1 MLVPILYRGEKVTT
15 ARKDGVEAK
24 ARLVDTAE
32 RLFSE
37 RGVEKVS
44 LVEVSRESGQKNRN
58 AAQYH
63 FGDRIGLINAV
74 LDKHSDR
81 IAQDRRELLDELEQ
95 APQLAMRA
103 LVEVVILPVTNHV
116 KTDPNGHT
124 YLQLNRQIASSSEH
138 RVLGMRRVREMPDLL
153 RLQDM
158 MEALMPRQP
167 KDVMQAKMI
176 LLQCMLFNGL
186 ANFYDTNPNGDDK
199 IFVDTLCGSFVAVL
213 LQDAEAG

>member
-1 MLVPILYRGEKVTT
+1 MLVAIGYWGDKLST
-15 ARKDGVEAK
+15 ARKDGLETK

-37 RGVEKVS
+37 RGVENVT

-74 LDKHSDR
+74 LDRHSDR
-81 IAQDRRELLDELEQ
+81 IAQDRREILEELEQ
-95 APQLAMRA
+95 SPQLTMRA
-103 LVEVVILPVTNHV
+103 LVEIVILPVTNHV

-158 MEALMPRQP
+158 MEAL
-167 KDVMQAKMI
+167 KLEVLGSAAA
-176 LLQCMLFNGL
+176 NG
-186 ANFYDTNPNGDDK
+186 N
-199 IFVDTLCGSFVAVL
+199 
-213 LQDAEAG
+213 EAADNKT